1 MKALFCLVLLGI
13 LWLIGLPRVYL
24 LLDTADAALKASYRQ
39 AVAESKERRCTTR
52 TQLPKR
58 TTRKVDPDGC

>member
-1 MKALFCLVLLGI
+1 MKALFTLVLLGI
-13 LWLIGLPRVYL
+13 LYAIGLDGVYL
-24 LLDTADAALKASYRQ
+24 ALDTADVALKGAYRK
-39 AVAESKERRCTTR
+39 AVAESEARRCTTR